1 MNKSEQ
7 LIACLEGEIA
17 KRDARIM
24 GLESQYQ
31 RDVYGL
37 NNEGDPIGG
46 DPAGGYANDNARL
59 RAELAA
65 IKAQE
70 PLTVEFMQFMTAV
83 VTGAGLLSRGK
94 QSKGLASELSATAYK
109 YMLGAQVS
117 GYQQKPIGYR
127 CWFNKEP
134 KNIMVEWGK
143 SLPSDMNPSATYQAL
158 YAAPV
163 SEAKAKGVVQWP
175 DADEIMQMA
184 FEEGQPADDASG
196 YCFELEEFD
205 LFIERLMSEVARLN
219 SPPVSAGE
227 PVPATIGL
235 TEYTYR
241 EALKTLREVLDP
253 DDWMGE
259 ISMHAFIDAALSA
272 PSHSEQVRCS
282 YAQAAGEALIV
293 ANLGVDDSADSFE
306 QANKKLMS
314 LIDWNIQVATDPAV
328 NGGFKLVPIEPQG
341 RQQFNAA
348 FNLCSEFGDVFVRA
362 NKSFAIAVYREM
374 VKAAPSAGSQKEQGE

>member
-143 SLPSDMNPSATYQAL
+143 SLPSDMNPSATYQAI

-163 SEAKAKGVVQWP
+163 SEAKAQGVVLPERELFEEWADEKGFCLDCKFFEDGNNYESDDTRLAFDIWTARARLNAAPVQQVSVPVACSCGREYPANSYSAGFISGSGMCEECDAAMPPKDIPQLVSVPDVSAMARILADRNADACNVNREDNWAIYGQDYIDDVTAMLAAAPAAPAADAGIVDMYRHLQKVTPYRFKKIQDASITDGGDVMYFHKDRFDAALLADMAAHCAAKGVV
-175 DADEIMQMA
+175 
-184 FEEGQPADDASG
+184 
-196 YCFELEEFD
+196 
-205 LFIERLMSEVARLN
+205 
-219 SPPVSAGE
+219 
-227 PVPATIGL
+227 
-235 TEYTYR
+235 
-241 EALKTLREVLDP
+241 
-253 DDWMGE
+253 
-259 ISMHAFIDAALSA
+259 
-272 PSHSEQVRCS
+272 
-282 YAQAAGEALIV
+282 
-293 ANLGVDDSADSFE
+293 
-306 QANKKLMS
+306 
-314 LIDWNIQVATDPAV
+314 
-328 NGGFKLVPIEPQG
+328 
-341 RQQFNAA
+341 
-348 FNLCSEFGDVFVRA
+348 
-362 NKSFAIAVYREM
+362 
-374 VKAAPSAGSQKEQGE
+374 